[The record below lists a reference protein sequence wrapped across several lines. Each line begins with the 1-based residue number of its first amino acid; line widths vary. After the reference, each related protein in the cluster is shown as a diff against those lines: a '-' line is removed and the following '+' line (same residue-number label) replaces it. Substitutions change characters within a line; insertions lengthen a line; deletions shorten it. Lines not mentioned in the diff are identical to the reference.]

1 MREQKYHLYIS
12 ANEHSEIIKNLIRL
26 KNKLQSEGRYTDA
39 VDDKIFI
46 SENEKYTDKI
56 KPKAR
61 ANFNGKLSLFLWCKV
76 LFNLSE
82 QTIYTPIVVKRSNLV
97 REHPKTCQKNR

>member
-39 VDDKIFI
+39 VDDLI
-46 SENEKYTDKI
+46 I
-56 KPKAR
+56 KFSSAKM
-61 ANFNGKLSLFLWCKV
+61 KSIQIK
-76 LFNLSE
+76 S
-82 QTIYTPIVVKRSNLV
+82 S
-97 REHPKTCQKNR
+97 